1 MTKCET
7 HSVRLTF
14 RQQVF
19 LPRMPVMRP
28 GESMPIMQWLLR
40 SGPRGGVIGPG
51 SDSDCVIVTVYREG
65 TFDFKVFC
73 RGKVGGR

>member
-1 MTKCET
+1 MTKCDT
-7 HSVRLTF
+7 HSVRLAF
-14 RQQVF
+14 RQQV
-19 LPRMPVMRP
+19 LMRP

-40 SGPRGGVIGPG
+40 SGAPGGVIGPG
-51 SDSDCVIVTVYREG
+51 SDPDCVIVTVYREG